1 MKNSKSS
8 IDFENFKVVFK
19 KLSLL
24 QPFEISTLTAHK
36 IVSFAAKEFKF

>member
-8 IDFENFKVVFK
+8 IDFENFKAVFK

-24 QPFEISTLTAHK
+24 QPFEISTFMAHK
-36 IVSFAAKEFKF
+36 TVSFAATEFKF